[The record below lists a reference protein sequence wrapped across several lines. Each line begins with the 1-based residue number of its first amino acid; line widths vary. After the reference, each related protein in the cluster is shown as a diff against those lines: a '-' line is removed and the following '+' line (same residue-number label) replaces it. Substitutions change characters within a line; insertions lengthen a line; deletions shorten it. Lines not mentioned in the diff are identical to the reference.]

1 MEMIFQPA
9 FEFENSGSPT
19 KSNPPDI
26 LTPGPSTESLKEES
40 YILETTSST
49 DLATNNASEAMLFA
63 VSHNSKCLIRNS
75 KKRSRYAEKKL
86 KKQQRNER
94 ERDRY
99 NSLNDA
105 FQSLRQV
112 LPDMRKAREPSKIET
127 VTLAKH
133 YIMTLTNTIYEL
145 NELPIPYKMF
155 GKHTQN
161 CQIDSGVVDE
171 IHNGKRQKV
180 DNKNCAPQTGC
191 A

>member
-9 FEFENSGSPT
+9 SEIKNSESPT
-19 KSNPPDI
+19 KSNPPDV
-26 LTPGPSTESLKEES
+26 LPGPSTEPLKEVS
-40 YILETTSST
+40 YILETMSST

-63 VSHNSKCLIRNS
+63 VNHNSKCLIRNS

-86 KKQQRNER
+86 ERQKRNER

-99 NSLNDA
+99 NSLNYA

-112 LPDMRKAREPSKIET
+112 LPDMMKAREPSKIET

-155 GKHTQN
+155 DKHTQD
-161 CQIDSGVVDE
+161 CQMDRGVEDE
-171 IHNGKRQKV
+171 IQNRKRLKQS
-180 DNKNCAPQTGC
+180 DSKNCAPQTGC